1 MEMTGEY
8 RIDAPRELVWTALN
22 DVDTLKRCLRGC
34 ERLEQ
39 IDSNHMIGV
48 MVTKIGPVKM
58 TFQGNITLSEF
69 DPPNGYRIAGE
80 GKAGPAGHAK
90 GGARV
95 TLADDSG
102 ATILTYAVDAALGGK
117 LAQLGSRV
125 VDAAAKKM
133 ADDFFRRFSVELI
146 KPTNTVDTSQE
157 IPSRHSEFA
166 ASKDKWRNVLWVLI
180 AGLVVGLVVMVTA
193 H

>member
-8 RIDAPRELVWTALN
+8 RIDAPRKVVWTALN

-166 ASKDKWRNVLWVLI
+166 ASKDKWRNVVWVLI